1 MQRNEKGGCQF
12 SKIDMRLISLLILSV
27 VAFSF
32 SCTKNKHSGRC
43 NTYFSITSATTPRTT
58 TVAAGITTIVEGYGS
73 TGCHQF
79 AGSEVTNGLANIIE
93 IRLKGTAPCEAAICP
108 DMLVGGIDT
117 IRIQT
122 PVTGIYYLKF
132 FGGSALFKTDTVI
145 VN

>member
-1 MQRNEKGGCQF
+1 MQQNDEEDCLF
-12 SKIDMRLISLLILSV
+12 SKIYMRLISLLILAA

-58 TVAAGITTIVEGYGS
+58 TVATGITTIVKGYGS

-79 AGSEVTNGLANIIE
+79 TGSEVTNGIANSIE
-93 IRLKGTAPCEAAICP
+93 IRIKGTVPCEATICT
-108 DMLVGGIDT
+108 DVLISARDT
-117 IRIQT
+117 IKIST
-122 PVTGIYYLKF
+122 PGTGIYYLKF
-132 FGGSALFKTDTVI
+132 FSESALFKTDTVL